1 MYEEFG
7 IRPFQDWAHPDNF
20 SQLREELAAYEDYIP
35 LVALFDDLNSSWDA
49 SSQEGDRTIQKT

>member
-20 SQLREELAAYEDYIP
+20 SQLREELAAYENYIP

-49 SSQEGDRTIQKT
+49 SSQEGDRTI